1 MIETGDF
8 ADILAE
14 EIKNEIDREVLG
26 KILINQGWTL
36 VTFNRE
42 PLMSDL
48 GDMYIWIN
56 DNTTAKHVDLLHA
69 IVFES
74 AEDAMLFKIRWAG
87 K

>member
-14 EIKNEIDREVLG
+14 EMKNEIDREILG
-26 KILINQGWTL
+26 KILIAQGWTL

-42 PLMSDL
+42 PRMSDL
-48 GDMYIWIN
+48 ADFYIWIN
-56 DNTTAKHVDLLHA
+56 DNITAKYVDLLHA